1 MALPRILPAAL
12 LSVLFLTAPGPV
24 SAASVPVFASGS
36 DTGISNSDNITST
49 TTPTFSG
56 TYADGTTKIRIYVDL
71 PADSP
76 DYQKIFPTTSVS
88 FRTWTFS
95 GGAWSFTY
103 PTPFTDG
110 VHTVAIEEQETQSK
124 TGAFTFT
131 VDATAPVV
139 TLSGDATV
147 TVANGILYTDAGAS
161 ASDTLDGPI
170 TPSVAS
176 STVNTATAG
185 TYEVSYSASD
195 TAGNVGTTTRTVIV
209 EAPLPDTVGPVIT
222 LVGAAAMTIEQGSTF
237 LDPGASATDALEG
250 VVSVTI
256 GGHTV
261 NTSVLGTY
269 TITYNAQ
276 DSLGNAASQ
285 VTRTVEVVIVP
296 VVPVVESSSSGGGGG
311 GSRRSSAS
319 RLIRAES
326 IGGEVLGASTYNFT
340 IELAPG
346 MSGPDVRALQDLL
359 KAEGFFAEAV
369 TGFYG
374 TMTYEGV
381 QKYQAKHGLP
391 AIGRVGPQ
399 TLALLNRGSL
409 QGSNSVDD
417 AARLQQLKELL
428 VLLQKLQILLLEAQ
442 AAGR

>member
-12 LSVLFLTAPGPV
+12 LSVLFLTAPSTVLALSSSIPDLDAL
-24 SAASVPVFASGS
+24 SDMGS
-36 DTGISNSDNITST
+36 SNTDNITND
-49 TTPTFSG
+49 TTPTFTG
-56 TYADGTTKIRIYVDL
+56 TIDEAADIWLYVNDIQTRRIRNTVPPTWSYVYPVALADGVYTF
-71 PADSP
+71 AASP
-76 DYQKIFPTTSVS
+76 FVP
-88 FRTWTFS
+88 S
-95 GGAWSFTY
+95 GGVGPLTSAL
-103 PTPFTDG
+103 
-110 VHTVAIEEQETQSK
+110 TVTI
-124 TGAFTFT
+124 
-131 VDATAPVV
+131 DATAPVV